1 MGFVPDSINRLIE
14 QFAKFPGIGRKT
26 ARRMAFHLLNASDE
40 TAVQLAQAIL
50 DMKTKIRFCD
60 ICGGIT
66 EQETC
71 EICLDS
77 KRNRNLIC
85 VVEEAA
91 DIYAF
96 ERTNSFYG
104 LYHVLGGVLSPLD
117 GIGPDDL
124 NIDSLLPRINHDSEI
139 IVATNPSVEGETT
152 ALYLAKL
159 LNSRGVIVTRLAR
172 GLPVGSDLEYTDDAT
187 LIRAIEGRTS
197 L

>member
-1 MGFVPDSINRLIE
+1 MGFVPDSVNRLIE

-26 ARRMAFHLLNASDE
+26 ARRMAFHLLSASDE
-40 TAVQLAQAIL
+40 TAANLAQAVME
-50 DMKTKIRFCD
+50 MKTKIIFCD

-71 EICLDS
+71 EICLDF
-77 KRNRNLIC
+77 KRNKNLIC
-85 VVEEAA
+85 IVEDPA

-96 ERTNSFYG
+96 ERTNSYYG
-104 LYHVLGGVLSPLD
+104 IYHVLGGVLSPLD
-117 GIGPDDL
+117 GVGPDDL
-124 NIDSLLPRINHDSEI
+124 NIDSLLPRINEESEI
-139 IVATNPSVEGETT
+139 IVATNPTVEGETT

-159 LNSRGVIVTRLAR
+159 LNSRGALVTRLAR

-187 LIRAIEGRTS
+187 LIRAIEGRTA

>member
-1 MGFVPDSINRLIE
+1 MGFIPESVNHLIDE
-14 QFAKFPGIGRKT
+14 FARFPGIGRKT
-26 ARRMAFHLLNASDE
+26 ARRMAFHLLKSSDE
-40 TAVQLAQAIL
+40 TAARLAKAAL
-50 DMKTKIRFCD
+50 EMKTKIVFCSVCGGISESDTCD
-60 ICGGIT
+60 ICT
-66 EQETC
+66 
-71 EICLDS
+71 DP
-77 KRNRNLIC
+77 KRNPDLVCI
-85 VVEEAA
+85 VEEPA

-104 LYHVLGGVLSPLD
+104 VYHVLGGVLSPLD

-124 NIDSLLPRINHDSEI
+124 NIDNLLGRISENTEV

-159 LNSRGVIVTRLAR
+159 LNSRGVQVTRLAR

-187 LIRAIEGRTS
+187 LIRAIEGRTT